1 MKIAVIN
8 RGVVGSGKS
17 TFAEKLK
24 EIAAI
29 HGFTCN
35 IHNTD
40 QYHMV
45 GGVYKFNMS
54 KLGFYHKQ
62 NLEAFIQSMTD
73 GINIVVCDNTNTTPK
88 EYKKYVNE
96 AKKAGYVV
104 VAVVFIPDVLEVHFS
119 RNDHC
124 VPESVVAN
132 MIHKLN
138 NNLETED
145 VDCSFDVKPN
155 APYIKFPERMAL
167 VAEQVLNQG

>member
-24 EIAAI
+24 EVAASR
-29 HGFTCN
+29 GLTCN

-45 GGVYKFNMS
+45 DGEYKFNLH
-54 KLGFYHKQ
+54 KLGIYHKQ
-62 NLEAFIQSMTD
+62 NFEAFIQSMAD

-138 NNLETED
+138 NDLDSED
-145 VDCSFDVKPN
+145 VDFNFKFKPK
-155 APYIKFPERMAL
+155 APYLKFPERIEFL
-167 VAEQVLNQG
+167 VEEVLNQ